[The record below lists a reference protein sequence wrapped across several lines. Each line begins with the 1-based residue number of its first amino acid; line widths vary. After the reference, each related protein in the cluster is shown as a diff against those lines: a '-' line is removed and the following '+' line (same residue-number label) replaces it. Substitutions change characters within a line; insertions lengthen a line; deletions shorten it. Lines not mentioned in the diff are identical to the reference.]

1 MSRRKP
7 PPPPK
12 PPPTPM
18 CCGGHSVW
26 VDYGPRLQYFYCRK
40 CKKEVKR
47 VDDLG
52 KTYNS
57 GYDDDYL
64 LLQQVGMPD
73 PIDRYN
79 YVGSYPCWS
88 GYTNETH
95 YWITQHAMD
104 IGYKCNCG
112 MKTNPKLT
120 P

>member
-1 MSRRKP
+1 
-7 PPPPK
+7 
-12 PPPTPM
+12 M

-64 LLQQVGMPD
+64 LLQQVGSLSLD
-73 PIDRYN
+73 AFQVFNLVSIKA
-79 YVGSYPCWS
+79 CWS
-88 GYTNETH
+88 NLYSATH
-95 YWITQHAMD
+95 YYASQSQMD
-104 IGYKCNCG
+104 QGVSCNCG
-112 MKTNPKLT
+112 LRTNPKLT